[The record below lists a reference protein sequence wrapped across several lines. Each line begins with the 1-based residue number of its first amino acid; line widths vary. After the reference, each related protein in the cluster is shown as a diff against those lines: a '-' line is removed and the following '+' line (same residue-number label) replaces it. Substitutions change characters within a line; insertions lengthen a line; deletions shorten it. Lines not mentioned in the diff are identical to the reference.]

1 MDFDWITAFTLEVI
15 YGTAFAMA
23 SGDIGNCISTDAL
36 SLDIA
41 ISVTILDALTAVSLN
56 QLLGL

>member
-15 YGTAFAMA
+15 HGAAFAMA
-23 SGDIGNCISTDAL
+23 SGHIGNGISTDAL
-36 SLDIA
+36 SLNIA
-41 ISVTILDALTAVSLN
+41 IPVTILDALSAVGLN